1 MRVKF
6 AFIFFWSIGI
16 AVLYI
21 LIHIAVASDERIIL
35 TDFQNP
41 LIKYSLPLF
50 GVNVCIVLLLNP
62 ILMHLGVI
70 TPHYYHADKYSQAK
84 ANFILLSLS
93 GPGWIFLAVA
103 IYHLAVSI
111 KPLFILGVLLAFIYL
126 SSIITLLK
134 HNK

>member
-1 MRVKF
+1 
-6 AFIFFWSIGI
+6 
-16 AVLYI
+16 
-21 LIHIAVASDERIIL
+21 
-35 TDFQNP
+35 
-41 LIKYSLPLF
+41 
-50 GVNVCIVLLLNP
+50 
-62 ILMHLGVI
+62 MHLGVI

-134 HNK
+134 HNKWMGDSSTENGRRLKIFFNGLSFSGVGGSAPGG